1 MGGAYNPEILSVSST
16 FLEKKA
22 MRIRPMYD
30 RVVVRRLPVETK
42 TSGGIV
48 IPDKSAGKSTR
59 GEVLAVGPGKLLDDG
74 TTATLAVKTGDQVL
88 FGEYAGTEISL
99 DGDKVLIIKEQD

>member
-1 MGGAYNPEILSVSST
+1 
-16 FLEKKA
+16 

-59 GEVLAVGPGKLLDDG
+59 GEVLAVGPGK
-74 TTATLAVKTGDQVL
+74 
-88 FGEYAGTEISL
+88 
-99 DGDKVLIIKEQD
+99 

>member
-1 MGGAYNPEILSVSST
+1 
-16 FLEKKA
+16 

-59 GEVLAVGPGKLLDDG
+59 GEVLAVGPGKFLDDG
-74 TTATLAVKTGDQVL
+74 KTATLAVKTGDQVL

-99 DGDKVLIIKEQD
+99 DGDKVLIIKEQDILAVVEEDVEQEKAA